1 MFWVFAFML
10 SNLFRVCS
18 LQFFQLKI
26 CQLFYLRGMNES
38 TKNLQAWLLFALLA
52 AIWGSSFILMK
63 YGLLSFSYSQIGM
76 IRISFAFWF
85 TFIIAFR
92 RLKLLRKK
100 DIGPLVVV
108 GLCGNAIPYILF
120 PLAVTRLDSGLVGI
134 LNSLVPLFTLI
145 IGVVFYKTKVGLPSV
160 IGILIGLAGAVW
172 LLIPGMEVDVT
183 KLQYGLLPIIATVCY
198 AISINTVSTRL
209 KHLDSLSITLLS
221 LLFVGIPATIYVFST
236 DFLHIMK
243 ADERAWT
250 SLGYIAILGMIG
262 SSLAVII
269 FNYLIKNTDSLFAA
283 SVTYA
288 IPVVALL
295 WGVFD
300 GENIG
305 WEHLIGMVAILLGV
319 YVVNARRKYRERKS

>member
-1 MFWVFAFML
+1 
-10 SNLFRVCS
+10 
-18 LQFFQLKI
+18 
-26 CQLFYLRGMNES
+26 MNES

-172 LLIPGMEVDVT
+172 LLMPGMEVDVT

-236 DFLHIMK
+236 DFLHIMQT
-243 ADERAWT
+243 DERAWT

-295 WGVFD
+295 WGVVD

-305 WEHLIGMVAILLGV
+305 WEHLVGMISILLGV